1 MQSWNCQGFG
11 NPQTVNVLKR
21 AWEKETPICVL
32 LMEIKLSTNQLN
44 AKKQYWDYN
53 QGLMVSSEGRIGGLA
68 LLWKPDTKVHV
79 KNFSHWFIDAHVFCE
94 TTGICWRLTGF
105 YGHLKTSKREETWTL
120 LESLSQTN
128 HLP

>member
-1 MQSWNCQGFG
+1 MSVQSWNCQGFG

-79 KNFSHWFIDAHVFCE
+79 KKIS
-94 TTGICWRLTGF
+94 R
-105 YGHLKTSKREETWTL
+105 
-120 LESLSQTN
+120 
-128 HLP
+128 